1 MYANKLK
8 KLNEQD
14 KFLKTQNLPRLNH
27 KEIEN
32 LNRPII
38 DNEIELVILKLLTNK
53 NFSLPGEFYQT
64 LEEELILILH
74 KIF

>member
-1 MYANKLK
+1 MDSLQETLSKLSQ
-8 KLNEQD
+8 E
-14 KFLKTQNLPRLNH
+14 
-27 KEIEN
+27 EIEN

>member
-1 MYANKLK
+1 MDSLQETLSKLSQ
-8 KLNEQD
+8 E
-14 KFLKTQNLPRLNH
+14 
-27 KEIEN
+27 EIEN

-53 NFSLPGEFYQT
+53 NFSLLGEFYQT